1 MNFSHHAEQFNFKE
15 SQICSNDEGIKHNPP
30 SHHAVSSNFTPVW
43 VLFHCFRHTLN
54 LVTIHH
60 MSLACTYSALWVNCV
75 SHFAM
80 FGLTT
85 HKDRVVLVTVCNPH
99 VKDYMRKS
107 VCEPMMSP
115 CHRLCHSF
123 FFPRADTS
131 ESASLGPD
139 SHWGSLCPVGSQLQT
154 CSDNLNQSS
163 SLALAVTQDIER
175 QAEKMHTQPAKLNCD
190 RKWEV
195 QDSAGCR
202 AVLWVFHQVHGPV
215 LAHHFCLE
223 RLGLEQRQAH
233 LQVRERAC
241 LAAK

>member
-123 FFPRADTS
+123 FFSPSRHLWVGFPWPRFPLREPVPCRQPTTNMQWQFKS
-131 ESASLGPD
+131 VQFTGSGCD
-139 SHWGSLCPVGSQLQT
+139 SGHWAPGRKDAYATRQAELWQKVRGARQRGVSGSFMSVSPGTWPSF
-154 CSDNLNQSS
+154 SS
-163 SLALAVTQDIER
+163 SLLFRETGTGAA
-175 QAEKMHTQPAKLNCD
+175 P
-190 RKWEV
+190 
-195 QDSAGCR
+195 
-202 AVLWVFHQVHGPV
+202 GPF
-215 LAHHFCLE
+215 AS
-223 RLGLEQRQAH
+223 QRES
-233 LQVRERAC
+233 VPGS
-241 LAAK
+241 